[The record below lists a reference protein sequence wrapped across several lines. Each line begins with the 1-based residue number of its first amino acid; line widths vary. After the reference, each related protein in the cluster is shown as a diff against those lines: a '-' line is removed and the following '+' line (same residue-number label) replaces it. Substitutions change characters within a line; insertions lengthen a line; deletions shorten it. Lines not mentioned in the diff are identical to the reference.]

1 MKKIILILLLFTGL
15 MSNGQSV
22 QIDTLKFSK
31 EEESGYSQ
39 TFNFPV
45 IKTLNEKINTEINQ
59 YIKNRFAEN
68 DLESPISDSIFIRKI
83 KENLT
88 SLDFEVTFNKNE
100 VLSFNITAEGC
111 GAYCTTW
118 TEYFN
123 YSTSTGN
130 RIEINDIIDFSGSF
144 KEKVLKDISLQYSKE
159 KSALKKMRD
168 DVNSGLDEETY
179 KWALE
184 YYEGCESS
192 FKATDIAL
200 HSDYLEI
207 IHECHLPRMIMA
219 LTPVIELKY
228 KYQDIKEYLKLEIS
242 E

>member
-1 MKKIILILLLFTGL
+1 

-31 EEESGYSQ
+31 EEESANSQ
-39 TFNFPV
+39 VLRFPV
-45 IKTLNEKINTEINQ
+45 IKTGNEKINAEINR
-59 YIKNRFAEN
+59 YIKKRFAEN
-68 DLESPISDSIFIRKI
+68 EWNNPITDSIFIREI
-83 KENLT
+83 RESLT
-88 SLDFEVTFNKNE
+88 SLDFEVTFNKNG

-123 YSTSTGN
+123 YSISTGK
-130 RIEINDIIDFSGSF
+130 RIEVNDIIDLSESF
-144 KEKVLKDISLQYSKE
+144 KEKVLQDMRLQYSRE

-168 DVNSGLDEETY
+168 DANSGLDEETY
-179 KWALE
+179 TWALE

-192 FKATDIAL
+192 FEVIDVAL
-200 HSDYLEI
+200 HSEYLEI

-228 KYQDIKEYLKLEIS
+228 KYYGIKEYLKIK
-242 E
+242 